1 MSPRHSVILE
11 PASQALLGIGGDD
24 GISGSGGVPVRLHI
38 TPVKQ
43 QPLLMR
49 GRLPGVARWRAHK
62 QQPGER
68 ETGGPHAIAAA
79 ELMGRLES
87 LCISELNAGDLPSES
102 SGAY

>member
-1 MSPRHSVILE
+1 MGGSL
-11 PASQALLGIGGDD
+11 ALRVG
-24 GISGSGGVPVRLHI
+24 
-38 TPVKQ
+38 
-43 QPLLMR
+43 
-49 GRLPGVARWRAHK
+49 ARK

-102 SGAY
+102 SGAWYMLPW